1 MMIAADSKES
11 LCNQQLLPPL
21 QAEIALSTTLLL
33 DRGNTKRITVRPQ
46 SINRR
51 SVTAWFGML
60 APSWDM
66 PRWRGTVKG
75 CTSRL
80 HKRCFCSRLLRHS
93 LWSRWRY
100 ATFTLGKLTRL
111 AISRWAKLRSIMS
124 MMSTQLSTERLC
136 ITFLGD
142 LIYAVMQL

>member
-1 MMIAADSKES
+1 MIAADSKES

-66 PRWRGTVKG
+66 PQWRGTVKG

-80 HKRCFCSRLLRHS
+80 HKRCFCSRLLRRYS
-93 LWSRWRY
+93 WSRWLY

-124 MMSTQLSTERLC
+124 MMSTQLSMERLC

>member
-1 MMIAADSKES
+1 MIAADSKEI
-11 LCNQQLLPPL
+11 LYNQQLLPPL

-66 PRWRGTVKG
+66 LRWRGTVKG

-80 HKRCFCSRLLRHS
+80 HKRCFCSRLLRRYS
-93 LWSRWRY
+93 WSRWLY
-100 ATFTLGKLTRL
+100 AIFILGKLTRL

-124 MMSTQLSTERLC
+124 MMSTQLSMERLC